1 MVEITEVAARSRAAR
16 AGIRAGDFLISINE
30 NEIKDVLDYKFYLAD
45 EQIKLLCD
53 RAGERFAVEI
63 KKDTYDDI
71 GLSFASALMDEKHSC
86 RNKCIFCFI
95 DQLPPNMRST
105 LYFKDDDSRLSF
117 LHGNYITLTNMKDDD
132 IDRIIKMRFSPVR
145 VSVHTTD
152 PELRVEMMKNRRA
165 GEVLSYLRRIA
176 DAGLSLNAQIV
187 LCRGVNDGEALLRTM
202 RDLSELYPA
211 LDSVSV
217 VPAGLTKFRD
227 GLYPL
232 SPYTPKECAE
242 ITETVD
248 RFGDEMVKKHG
259 VRIFYCADELYIK
272 AGRALPGEDY
282 YDGYSQF
289 ENGVGL
295 ITSLVNEFDF
305 ELEDARSDPEL
316 CREIRENATNL
327 TIATGVAAA
336 PTMQMLS
343 EKFTKQF
350 PEYKITVKTIIND
363 FFGHEITVAG
373 LLTGRDIAA
382 QLEGVELGERLLLS
396 RTCLKADE
404 EIFLC
409 DMTATELSAR
419 LSTPI
424 VFCEESGTSLFSAI
438 AGIEL

>member
-1 MVEITEVAARSRAAR
+1 MVKITYVEPRSDAGR
-16 AGIRAGDFLISINE
+16 AGIRAGDSLVSING
-30 NEIKDVLDYKFYLAD
+30 NEIKDVLDYKFYLAEEHVD
-45 EQIKLLCD
+45 IVID
-53 RAGERFAVEI
+53 REGERISVAI
-63 KKDTYDDI
+63 DKDTYDDV
-71 GLSFASALMDEKHSC
+71 GLSFESALMDERQTC

-95 DQLPPNMRST
+95 DQMPPNMRQT

-117 LHGNYITLTNMKDDD
+117 LHGNYITLTNMKDED

-152 PELRVEMMKNRRA
+152 PELRVKMMKNRRA

-176 DAGLSLNAQIV
+176 DAGLSIDAQIV
-187 LCRGVNDGEALLRTM
+187 LCRGINDGEALLRTM
-202 RDLSELYPA
+202 RDLEGLYPA
-211 LDSVSV
+211 LDSVSI
-217 VPAGLTKFRD
+217 VPAGLTKFRN

-232 SPYTPKECAE
+232 SPYTPEECAE
-242 ITETVD
+242 ITRTVD
-248 RFGDEMVKKHG
+248 RFGDEMKRKYG

-272 AGRALPGEDY
+272 AGLSLPSEDY

-295 ITSLVNEFDF
+295 ITSLVSEFEY
-305 ELEDARSDPEL
+305 ELDALCDDPEL
-316 CREIRENATNL
+316 CERVRAGAAHL

-336 PTMQMLS
+336 PTMERLAA
-343 EKFTKQF
+343 KFTERF
-350 PEYKITVKTIIND
+350 PEYSISVRRIIND

-382 QLEGVELGERLLLS
+382 QLMGESLGERLLLS

-409 DMTATELSAR
+409 DMTASELSQR
-419 LSTPI
+419 LGTPL
-424 VFCEESGTSLFSAI
+424 VFCEESGYSLLSAI
-438 AGIEL
+438 VGCEI